1 MTVRTTVHLLRHGEV
16 HNPEGVLYG
25 RLPDFHLSDLGRQ
38 MADRAAQA
46 LGRRD
51 VTHVVASPLE
61 RAQET
66 AAPVAASHGLD
77 VGTDA
82 DLIEADNKFEGKVVG
97 VGDGVLRH
105 PETWRYL
112 WNPIRPSWGEPYVDL
127 AARMRVA
134 VDTARQAAL
143 GHEAV
148 LVSHQL
154 PIWIA
159 RLDAERRRFVHDPR
173 KRQCGLASLTSLTF
187 DDDRL
192 VAVSY
197 SEPSADLAL
206 LASKAKGA

>member
-1 MTVRTTVHLLRHGEV
+1 MSVRTTVHLLRHGEV

-25 RLPDFHLSDLGRQ
+25 RLPDFHLSDLGQQ
-38 MADRAAQA
+38 MAERAAQA
-46 LGRRD
+46 LARRD
-51 VTHVVASPLE
+51 VTVVTASPLE

-66 AAPVAASHGLD
+66 AVPVAASHGLE
-77 VGTDA
+77 VGTDP

-134 VDTARQAAL
+134 VGAAREAAS

-159 RLDAERRRFVHDPR
+159 RLDAERRRFLHDPR

-197 SEPSADLAL
+197 SEPSADLAV